1 MKLKN
6 MGGKEMK
13 FDTPKVLEEAS
24 IPMKSPEIVAIEAIE
39 EANPNIGPVD
49 LLKKEQETA
58 ISRVNQQVESTRS
71 SMVYQARCT
80 GLIQKLSDEMD
91 VRDPQSI
98 VDFGASASAD
108 LSKTADM
115 VLKHYDLN
123 ITNESTRLMGI
134 LSSLMNKI
142 DLKEITEAPE
152 EKKGLLA
159 IFKASLEKQIQQ
171 IMNKYNT
178 IGGELEK
185 VVQELKTYQKQIE
198 QSNRDIDALYES
210 SIEAYKKLVAYI
222 EAGNHA
228 MHELDAYIDQT
239 AAKANSG
246 DTEAA
251 IQLGNLNMA
260 KELLSQRVLDLQGSE
275 SVALQTLP
283 ALKSMEFGNY
293 NLSRKISSSFIV
305 TLPIFKTA
313 IAQAVIAKQQMLQA
327 QGLKAL
333 DDKTNEMLLRN
344 SQNVVSQM
352 KMTTRLA
359 GESSIKMSTIEQSW
373 ETIINGIRDT
383 QQIQQ
388 EIARQR
394 AIDSQKLNEINSK
407 YSKFA
412 SGIVG
417 IN

>member
-1 MKLKN
+1 
-6 MGGKEMK
+6 MK

-24 IPMKSPEIVAIEAIE
+24 IPMKSSEIVAIEAIE

-134 LSSLMNKI
+134 LSNLMNKI

-152 EKKGLLA
+152 EKKGILA

-198 QSNRDIDALYES
+198 QSNRDIDDLYDS
-210 SIEAYKKLVAYI
+210 SIEAYKRLVAYI
-222 EAGNHA
+222 EAGNQA

-239 AAKANSG
+239 EAKANSG